1 MLQKIQQAPG
11 RLAKFYT
18 DVRNEL
24 RKVTWPSKKEVYGT
38 TTVVLVSVFFFGIY
52 LYVVDVILSYAVN
65 WITETFR

>member
-11 RLAKFYT
+11 RMAKFYT

-24 RKVTWPSKKEVYGT
+24 RKVTWPSKNEVYGT
-38 TTVVLVSVFFFGIY
+38 TAVVLVSVFFFGIY
-52 LYVVDVILSYAVN
+52 LYLVDIVLNQAVT

>member
-24 RKVTWPSKKEVYGT
+24 RKVTWPGKKEVYGT

-52 LYVVDVILSYAVN
+52 LYVVDIILSYAVN